1 MHTFVIAS
9 LLAASFLA
17 ACSSS
22 PNEPTKALNP
32 PQPSAP
38 TTLED
43 APPKAEPT
51 EPTPTT
57 AAVEEIADVPA
68 PDSTSEYATRYVVV
82 ADTSLHYY
90 PLRASMTAI
99 QKATRLPI
107 DTLGRIYDARKN
119 LIKVPEDDEDE
130 MYAGEYYPRRDPSAS
145 LSIEYTTLYRSAS
158 AKSMA
163 LVTGIYEDPARAD
176 SALVALHSVVPKAFL
191 IKTQLYIGC
200 MH

>member
-1 MHTFVIAS
+1 MHSFIIPS
-9 LLAASFLA
+9 LVAMCLLA

-22 PNEPTKALNP
+22 PNEPTRALNP

-38 TTLED
+38 TALTD
-43 APPKAEPT
+43 TTPKTEST
-51 EPTPTT
+51 EPEPTT
-57 AAVEEIADVPA
+57 AAVEETADVPA
-68 PDSTSEYATRYVVV
+68 SDSASEYATRYVVV

-90 PLRASMTAI
+90 PLRARMTAI

-107 DTLGRIYDARKN
+107 DTLGREYDARKN
-119 LIKVPEDDEDE
+119 LIKVPENDEDE
-130 MYAGEYYPRRDPSAS
+130 MYAGEYYPRREPTAS

-163 LVTGIYEDPARAD
+163 LVTGIYEDPSRAD
-176 SALVALHSVVPKAFL
+176 SALTALHSVVPKAFL
-191 IKTQLYIGC
+191 IKTRLYIGC